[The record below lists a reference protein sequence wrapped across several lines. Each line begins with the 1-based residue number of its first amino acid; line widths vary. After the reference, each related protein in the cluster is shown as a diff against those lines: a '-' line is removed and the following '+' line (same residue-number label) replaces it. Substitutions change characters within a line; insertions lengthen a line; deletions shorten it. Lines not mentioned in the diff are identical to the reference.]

1 MSILRKRKTSNKN
14 LNFYLKKLNKEQ
26 IKPKASRNKDMI
38 KLRAEIKDRKRK
50 NNMEKSMKQKLVLYK
65 DPENGQILTRL
76 TKIKKNK
83 RIFKLQKS
91 RLGVPVMTQW
101 LTNPTRNPE
110 VLGSIPG
117 LAQWVKDL
125 ALP

>member
-1 MSILRKRKTSNKN
+1 MSILRKRKISNKN

-26 IKPKASRNKDMI
+26 INPKASRNKDMT
-38 KLRAEIKDRKRK
+38 KLRTEIKDRKRK
-50 NNMEKSMKQKLVLYK
+50 NNTEKSMKQKLILYK

-117 LAQWVKDL
+117 LAQWVKNP

>member
-76 TKIKKNK
+76 TKKKKK
-83 RIFKLQKS
+83 REYS
-91 RLGVPVMTQW
+91 SC
-101 LTNPTRNPE
+101 RNQDWEFP
-110 VLGSIPG
+110 S
-117 LAQWVKDL
+117 
-125 ALP
+125 